1 MEQRFDA
8 PEVERSDRERSHTS
22 PTRPRL
28 TVVIPAKNEARN
40 IGWVV
45 SRLPSTVDELV
56 LVDGH
61 STDATIEVTRA
72 LRPDV
77 VVVQDDQP
85 GKGAALRAGFA
96 AATGHHVVM
105 MDADGSMDP
114 EEIPVLIDE
123 LAGGS
128 DLVKGSRFLDGGGS
142 ADFSL
147 LRRLGNWGL
156 LQVANVLFGSSCSEL
171 CYGFAAFR
179 RTAVLDLDLTATG
192 FEVETQLYLRAI
204 RNGLQ
209 VTEVPS
215 FEAARRSG
223 VSNLHTF
230 RDGWRVLRTI
240 FAERLRPSQR
250 QSVLEGRR
258 EGFFTGAPRPVSV
271 SAHGGYHAVAEEA
284 ELHVA

>member
-1 MEQRFDA
+1 MEQACDT
-8 PEVERSDRERSHTS
+8 PEAEGSEQERSRRSS
-22 PTRPRL
+22 TRPRL

-45 SRLPSTVDELV
+45 SRLPSIVDEFV

-96 AATGHHVVM
+96 AATGHHIVM

-114 EEIPVLIDE
+114 AEIPAFVDK
-123 LAGGS
+123 LAEGS
-128 DLVKGSRFLDGGGS
+128 DLVKGSRFLGEGGS
-142 ADFSL
+142 ADFSI
-147 LRRLGNWGL
+147 LRKLGNRGL
-156 LQVANVLFGSSCSEL
+156 LVVANTLFGSSCSEL
-171 CYGFAAFR
+171 CYGYAAFR
-179 RTAVLDLDLTATG
+179 RTAVLDLGLTAVG
-192 FEVETQLYLRAI
+192 FEVETQLFLRAI
-204 RNGLQ
+204 RNGLR
-209 VTEVPS
+209 VAEVPS

-240 FAERLRPSQR
+240 FAERMR
-250 QSVLEGRR
+250 QSQPRAVPMGHEG
-258 EGFFTGAPRPVSV
+258 GFFTGVPRPISV
-271 SAHGGYHAVAEEA
+271 PVGFGYHAVAA
-284 ELHVA
+284 QGELLTA

>member
-1 MEQRFDA
+1 MERTFGTPQA
-8 PEVERSDRERSHTS
+8 ERSERERSRMS
-22 PTRPRL
+22 STRPRL

-45 SRLPSTVDELV
+45 SRLPSIVDELV

-114 EEIPVLIDE
+114 AEIPVLIDK
-123 LAGGS
+123 LAEGS
-128 DLVKGSRFLDGGGS
+128 DLVKGSRFMAGGGS

-179 RTAVLDLDLTATG
+179 RTAVLDLGLTAVG
-192 FEVETQLYLRAI
+192 FEVETQLFLRAQ
-204 RNGLQ
+204 RSGLQ

-240 FAERLRPSQR
+240 FEERLRPSQR
-250 QSVLEGRR
+250 PPVPETRPQ
-258 EGFFTGAPRPVSV
+258 GFFIGPPRPVSIPV
-271 SAHGGYHAVAEEA
+271 HGGFRSASEEGD
-284 ELHVA
+284 LHVA

>member
-1 MEQRFDA
+1 MFA
-8 PEVERSDRERSHTS
+8 A
-22 PTRPRL
+22 RPRL
-28 TVVIPAKNEARN
+28 SVVIPAKNEARN

-45 SRLPSTVDELV
+45 SRLPSIVDELV

-61 STDATIEVTRA
+61 STDSTIEVTRA

-77 VVVQDDQP
+77 VVVHDDQP

-114 EEIPVLIDE
+114 AEIPLFVDK
-123 LAGGS
+123 LAEGS
-128 DLVKGSRFLDGGGS
+128 DLVKGSRFLIGGGS
-142 ADFSL
+142 ADFSV

-156 LQVANVLFGSSCSEL
+156 LQVANVLFGSSSSEL

-179 RTAVLDLDLTATG
+179 RTAVLDLGLTAVG
-192 FEVETQLYLRAI
+192 FEVETQLFLRAQ
-204 RNGLQ
+204 RSGLR
-209 VTEVPS
+209 VDEVPS

-223 VSNLHTF
+223 TSNLHTF

-240 FAERLRPSQR
+240 FEERLRPSQR
-250 QSVLEGRR
+250 PHVPEMRP
-258 EGFFTGAPRPVSV
+258 EGFFIGPPMPVSIPV
-271 SAHGGYHAVAEEA
+271 HGGFHNASEEI
-284 ELHVA
+284 ELRWPDAAA